1 MSKTFFTWLILST
14 TWVVVAWNWGR
25 MDWSFSDKIAQTW
38 KLESTSLKLTQEN
51 GLLKAKVGVLEH
63 KVAELE
69 VERNALVARANQK
82 PERSIASVAEKDSQ
96 DLVQYEIYQWAPEK
110 LLGVAEKELH
120 FKKYEK
126 SAQFYNELL
135 KRFPEHQIIDDKT
148 YFGAGIASYEAK
160 KHNLAIKHFSTLV
173 AKYPKSNFYR
183 GAKLWMAMSEYN
195 SGNHRKFASTV
206 EEFRT
211 KYRNTEEWKILSK
224 YYEDINH
231 KNKK

>member
-14 TWVVVAWNWGR
+14 TWVLVACNWGSV
-25 MDWSFSDKIAQTW
+25 DWSLSEKIAQTW
-38 KLESTSLKLTQEN
+38 KLEKTSLQLAHEN
-51 GLLKAKVGVLEH
+51 GQLKAKVGVLEH
-63 KVAELE
+63 KVASLE
-69 VERNALVARANQK
+69 VERSALLAQVSNKAA
-82 PERSIASVAEKDSQ
+82 RSIASVVEKDSK
-96 DLVQYEIYQWAPEK
+96 DLVQFEIYQWSPEK

-126 SAQFYNELL
+126 SAQFYNELI
-135 KRFPEHQIIDDKT
+135 KRFPNHKIIDDKA

-160 KHNLAIKHFSTLV
+160 KHSQAIKHFSSLV
-173 AKYPKSNFYR
+173 SKYPKSNFYR

-224 YYEDINH
+224 YYEDINF

>member
-1 MSKTFFTWLILST
+1 MVT
-14 TWVVVAWNWGR
+14 
-25 MDWSFSDKIAQTW
+25 
-38 KLESTSLKLTQEN
+38 
-51 GLLKAKVGVLEH
+51 
-63 KVAELE
+63 
-69 VERNALVARANQK
+69 
-82 PERSIASVAEKDSQ
+82 ASVAEKDSK
-96 DLVQYEIYQWAPEK
+96 DLVQFEIYQWSPEK

-126 SAQFYNELL
+126 SAQFYNELI
-135 KRFPEHQIIDDKT
+135 KRFPDHNIIDDKT

-160 KHNLAIKHFSTLV
+160 KHSQAIKHFSSLV
-173 AKYPKSNFYR
+173 SKYPKSNFYR
-183 GAKLWMAMSEYN
+183 GARLWMAMSEYN

-224 YYEDINH
+224 YYEDINF